1 MGRVA
6 IVTGASRGIGRAT
19 AIRLARDFS
28 AVALVAR
35 TQETLTETADAVR
48 AAGAE
53 PLLFARDLRQPDAA
67 GAIVAATRESFGR
80 IDAVACI
87 AGAVPQTDMFALTD
101 EQWDDGLALK
111 FHSARRLTIAAWD
124 ALKSSGGSVAI
135 TSGTSAY
142 APKASLAA
150 VGTINAA
157 ILALAKAFADRGVK
171 DGVQV
176 NTILPGSVMTDRR
189 KTMLQG
195 YADTHGVSL
204 EAAIDQFAA
213 EVGIARYGQPE
224 DVANAVAFLFAPD
237 SHWITGTALRV
248 DGGETKAL

>member
-1 MGRVA
+1 MDRVA

-19 AIRLARDFS
+19 AIRLARDFG

-35 TQETLTETADAVR
+35 TRDTLAGTADAVR

-53 PLLFARDLRQPDAA
+53 PLVLARDLREPDAA
-67 GAIVAATRESFGR
+67 GAVVTAAREAFGR
-80 IDAVACI
+80 IDALACI
-87 AGAVPQTDMFALTD
+87 AGAVPQAAMFALTD
-101 EQWDDGLALK
+101 GQWDDGLALK

-124 ALKSSGGSVAI
+124 ALRSSGGSVAI

-142 APKASLAA
+142 TPKTSLAA

-157 ILALAKAFADRGVK
+157 ILALAKAFADRGIK

-189 KTMLQG
+189 RTMLQG
-195 YADTHGVSL
+195 YADARGL
-204 EAAIDQFAA
+204 LLDNAADQFAA

-224 DVANAVAFLFAPD
+224 DVANAFAFVFAPE

-248 DGGETKAL
+248 DGGETKVL